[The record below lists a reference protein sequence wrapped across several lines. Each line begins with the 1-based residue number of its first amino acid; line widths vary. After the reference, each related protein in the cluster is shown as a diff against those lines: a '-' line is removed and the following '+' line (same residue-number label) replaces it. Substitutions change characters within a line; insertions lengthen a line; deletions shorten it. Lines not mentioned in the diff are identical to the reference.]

1 MGNAVI
7 YRKGFTLVELLVVIA
22 IIGVLSAVMLPAL
35 TIARESARR
44 SSCVNNLKQLGLALN
59 IYANEN
65 SELFPPLDDT
75 YLMLM
80 FESRLLYP
88 EYLTDSML
96 LACPSDTQ
104 YNSATNFRLREPHPD
119 DDTPSGAVHPDCM
132 TAMSYIYTGYLNATD
147 DEILGGLVIY
157 TWVDTVLPISQIRTN
172 KWRDSAVNM
181 ASFGF
186 YNWGNASSS
195 SLHRLSS
202 GIGRFLITDINSLF
216 QSGGTGASIAP
227 IMWDQI
233 STDLNDF
240 NHVPAG
246 INVLYMD
253 GHVDFIRYNFM
264 NPHFPATPVNAAL
277 TLATSDK
284 TPPYCNQP

>member
-1 MGNAVI
+1 MGKAVFG
-7 YRKGFTLVELLVVIA
+7 RKGFTLVELLVVIA

-59 IYANEN
+59 IYSNEN
-65 SELFPPLDDT
+65 KELFPPLDNT

-80 FESRLLYP
+80 FETRVMYP
-88 EYLTDSML
+88 EYLSDSML

-104 YNSATNFRLREPHPD
+104 YNSASNFRLRESHPID
-119 DDTPSGAVHPDCM
+119 NTPPGAVHPDCL
-132 TAMSYIYTGYLNATD
+132 TAMSYIYTGYLSSR
-147 DEILGGLVIY
+147 DEEMLGGLVIY
-157 TWVDTVLPISQIRTN
+157 TWVDTVLPISQLGTN
-172 KWRDSAVNM
+172 KWRDSPVNM
-181 ASFGF
+181 VSFGF
-186 YNWGNASSS
+186 YNWGNAGGS
-195 SLHRLSS
+195 SLQRLSS

-216 QSGGTGASIAP
+216 ESGGTGASITP

-233 STDLNDF
+233 STSLSDF

-253 GHVDFIRYNFM
+253 GHVDFIRYNFLS
-264 NPHFPATPVNAAL
+264 PKFPSTPVSAAL

-284 TPPYCNQP
+284 TPPFCEQP

>member
-1 MGNAVI
+1 MESAVI
-7 YRKGFTLVELLVVIA
+7 DRKGFTLVELLVVVA
-22 IIGVLSAVMLPAL
+22 IIGILSAIMLPAL

-44 SSCVNNLKQLGLALN
+44 KSCISNLKQLGLALN

-80 FESRLLYP
+80 FEGRLMYP
-88 EYLTDSML
+88 EYLSDSMVA
-96 LACPSDTQ
+96 ACPSDTQ
-104 YNSATNFRLREPHPD
+104 FNAATNFRLREAHPVD
-119 DDTPSGAVHPDCM
+119 NTPSGSVHPDCL
-132 TAMSYIYTGYLNATD
+132 TSMSYIYTGYLSAR
-147 DEILGGLVIY
+147 DEELLGGLVIY
-157 TWVDTVLPISQIRTN
+157 TWVDTVLPISTMATN
-172 KWRDSAVNM
+172 RWRDSATNM
-181 ASFGF
+181 VSFGF
-186 YNWGNASSS
+186 YNWGNAGGST
-195 SLHRLSS
+195 LHRLSS

-216 QSGGTGASIAP
+216 ESGGTGASMAP

-233 STDLNDF
+233 STSLSDF

-253 GHVDFIRYNFM
+253 GHVDFIRYNFL
-264 NPHFPATPVNAAL
+264 NPNFPSTPLNAAL

-284 TPPYCNQP
+284 TPPFCVQP